1 MADCIGTLVLLQS
14 RWSNLV
20 HAVSVFEG
28 KVFVLVRGEKASVVS
43 RLIMRRCETR
53 LRLWRIIIFLKWI
66 SCWGQVFDILS
77 GALKRIRCNAVV
89 LADLPSWEKQTRMPI
104 ETCVAIL
111 VALHKNAVSNDRD
124 SCHDVLQE
132 LGNLKKIDRLWASQT
147 ESHQASSHEKD
158 KYDGKECRFE
168 PEFVLKVGV
177 MSSLLCDCGQLGINY
192 AKDCY
197 E

>member
-1 MADCIGTLVLLQS
+1 
-14 RWSNLV
+14 
-20 HAVSVFEG
+20 
-28 KVFVLVRGEKASVVS
+28 
-43 RLIMRRCETR
+43 
-53 LRLWRIIIFLKWI
+53 
-66 SCWGQVFDILS
+66 
-77 GALKRIRCNAVV
+77 
-89 LADLPSWEKQTRMPI
+89 MPI

-132 LGNLKKIDRLWASQT
+132 LGNLKEIDRLWASQAK
-147 ESHQASSHEKD
+147 SHQASSHEKD

-192 AKDCY
+192 TEDCY
-197 E
+197 EQNVDNNIDTVLPFFIAHDDICADSQRVDNNQENLNSPKDFPLPILVRSKVIPLQINDFVLVLDLREYEAFEPPPFEQLN